1 MKWEEVKR
9 IMGQRNGEANCTVLN
24 RIICGMS
31 HWENDTSKLEKGRE
45 FSKLISKVEHS
56 GWREKLK
63 QNLQSQGGPYHSKN
77 ISETCA
83 PGAKWY

>member
-1 MKWEEVKR
+1 METLT
-9 IMGQRNGEANCTVLN
+9 GTVLH

-31 HWENDTSKLEKGRE
+31 RWEDDTRKLEKGRE

-56 GWREKLK
+56 TGREKLK

-77 ISETCA
+77 SGETCA
-83 PGAKWY
+83 TGAEWY